1 MKLDENEIDKLIEQV
16 LSEVALPKIPTSNL
30 EPDEEWNSP
39 KEWPKIKKDSDYT
52 SHKEKLNDLAKALG
66 IDGQLFFKLGLSLLP
81 SGKAQ
86 TASAVLR
93 YLSDNGLAQPAASKL
108 DSKDLLLRTAI
119 DKSKAPNSL
128 PSSGGAYKI
137 NRIRLEF
144 LFNLA
149 NGGNTKV
156 QKYLEAFLTAPDT
169 NNLGIMSMAV
179 NASKGW
185 GAKTIKDIEQGII
198 AKRGKPQGFK
208 GDGEELEK
216 KFDDEETFAQQAT
229 VSEPTMRSQRAERN
243 LPSPSEYAVFNN
255 FRGSNITDTI
265 KRLSNFSKTFFQVS
279 ENKQPTVQ
287 DIDKVK
293 ELLTNTMVMDYLVSF
308 TKEIDSGSGAYFFE
322 GFLAYL
328 AGGQAGGKESG
339 ATGGMGEA
347 DFIKGD
353 GTKGSAKYLRKGGK
367 VDQSTKSFV
376 TGDPV
381 EYVVGYKTDSRGA
394 SVTDPDKILKVAIH
408 VVTVTKESGPDSEQ
422 MVTFNVGGK
431 EVKAPITGRLD
442 ITKEIGN
449 DNKVGDLIL
458 AKMDK
463 KDVVSYRKQIDEFST
478 TVLKDIEKE
487 VFGYFKDLQKA
498 LVDARERSK
507 VYAATGER
515 EQGEEAVKAINSA
528 KENQEKIQNVFDN
541 PAPATTSESKMSD
554 LDKLI
559 LEVLKENT

>member
-1 MKLDENEIDKLIEQV
+1 MKLDEKEIDKLIEQV

-52 SHKEKLNDLAKALG
+52 THIEKLNDLAKALG
-66 IDGQLFFKLGLSLLP
+66 IEGQLLFKLGLSLLP
-81 SGKAQ
+81 SGKAK
-86 TASAVLR
+86 TASSVLR
-93 YLSDNGLAQPAASKL
+93 YLSDNGLAQPDASKL
-108 DSKDLLLRTAI
+108 DSEDLLLRTAI
-119 DKSKAPNSL
+119 DRSKAPNSL
-128 PSSGGAYKI
+128 PNSGGAYKV

-149 NGGNTKV
+149 NNGNKKV

-185 GAKTIKDIEQGII
+185 GATTIKDIEQGII

-208 GDGEELEK
+208 GGDEKLK
-216 KFDDEETFAQQAT
+216 KFDDEEAFAQQAT

-255 FRGSNITDTI
+255 FRGDNITKTI
-265 KRLSNFSKTFFQVS
+265 ERLSNFSKTFFQVK

-347 DFIKGD
+347 DFIKGN

-367 VDQSTKSFV
+367 VDQSTKS
-376 TGDPV
+376 
-381 EYVVGYKTDSRGA
+381 
-394 SVTDPDKILKVAIH
+394 
-408 VVTVTKESGPDSEQ
+408 
-422 MVTFNVGGK
+422 
-431 EVKAPITGRLD
+431 
-442 ITKEIGN
+442 
-449 DNKVGDLIL
+449 
-458 AKMDK
+458 
-463 KDVVSYRKQIDEFST
+463 
-478 TVLKDIEKE
+478 
-487 VFGYFKDLQKA
+487 LQN
-498 LVDARERSK
+498 RFQWR
-507 VYAATGER
+507 
-515 EQGEEAVKAINSA
+515 
-528 KENQEKIQNVFDN
+528 
-541 PAPATTSESKMSD
+541 
-554 LDKLI
+554 
-559 LEVLKENT
+559 